1 MASAR
6 RVALHRGSSSGVRRV
21 SDGCRA
27 GRCMKERATALPAVR
42 GVLAR
47 LPYLSS
53 QTPAQ
58 IHEVS
63 LRRSDGERVK
73 RSRRA
78 RRGGRTDRE
87 PRRERGS
94 EKRAEK
100 VRRAVLA
107 GDVPIWDVG
116 GAEGD
121 EVAAAS
127 AGLSKAAP
135 IGSGVSSLFHFTR
148 IMGAGGKIHQYHMA
162 GP

>member
-6 RVALHRGSSSGVRRV
+6 RVALHRVSSSGARRV

-27 GRCMKERATALPAVR
+27 GRSMKERATALPTVR
-42 GVLAR
+42 GVPAS
-47 LPYLSS
+47 PSLSLEGKEIS
-53 QTPAQ
+53 
-58 IHEVS
+58 S
-63 LRRSDGERVK
+63 GEEW
-73 RSRRA
+73 
-78 RRGGRTDRE
+78 RTDADG
-87 PRRERGS
+87 RRTAARAGS

-148 IMGAGGKIHQYHMA
+148 IMGAGGKIHHYCHDSMYFY
-162 GP
+162 PICHSRHSIVLI

>member
-1 MASAR
+1 M
-6 RVALHRGSSSGVRRV
+6 
-21 SDGCRA
+21 DGPR
-27 GRCMKERATALPAVR
+27 TAA
-42 GVLAR
+42 
-47 LPYLSS
+47 
-53 QTPAQ
+53 
-58 IHEVS
+58 
-63 LRRSDGERVK
+63 
-73 RSRRA
+73 RA
-78 RRGGRTDRE
+78 R
-87 PRRERGS
+87 RGS

-148 IMGAGGKIHQYHMA
+148 IMGAGGKIHHYCHDSMYFY
-162 GP
+162 PICHSRHSIVLI